1 MSSGLFINQCERNL
15 MHLFTS
21 DPEILKRDPQ
31 FFGMTCVRY
40 ECESGSKKHCDEFG
54 YFGIV
59 LSDEFIKKH
68 NFKQVTYINSD
79 NSKSYRQ
86 AFEVAINEWL
96 QVKGD
101 SDDGVFRESLFN
113 KHMARSI
120 GAYKL
125 SDWLTEYE
133 YMEQKA
139 HEYQNEWRYVQPLP
153 LYNNRTT
160 SELID
165 VIQRPCWASML
176 RCLKINHDDI
186 TCFTTSKDYE
196 AEFSNWLAEHNI
208 DKPLIIKEYL
218 SDKFLLTDFWRLIR
232 NSWHS

>member
-1 MSSGLFINQCERNL
+1 

-21 DPEILKRDPQ
+21 DQEILKRDPQ

-59 LSDEFIKKH
+59 LSDAFIKKH

-101 SDDGVFRESLFN
+101 SDDGFFRE
-113 KHMARSI
+113 ARIQLRSATL
-120 GAYKL
+120 AY
-125 SDWLTEYE
+125 
-133 YMEQKA
+133 A
-139 HEYQNEWRYVQPLP
+139 
-153 LYNNRTT
+153 
-160 SELID
+160 
-165 VIQRPCWASML
+165 A
-176 RCLKINHDDI
+176 
-186 TCFTTSKDYE
+186 
-196 AEFSNWLAEHNI
+196 
-208 DKPLIIKEYL
+208 
-218 SDKFLLTDFWRLIR
+218 
-232 NSWHS
+232 